1 MVMKADT
8 SFNIKIFLMKTL
20 INFWPPYLGTGIWVR
35 EISPDYHYIKV
46 EMKMRFWN
54 KNIVGTH
61 FGGSLYAMADPFYMV
76 MLIKILGKQYIVW
89 DKSAKINFI
98 RPGKGHLFAEFM
110 FDKNQI
116 ETIKEITKEKRKY
129 QPRYTL
135 TIKDTSGKPV
145 AEVEKELYIR
155 KK

>member
-1 MVMKADT
+1 
-8 SFNIKIFLMKTL
+8 
-20 INFWPPYLGTGIWVR
+20 
-35 EISPDYHYIKV
+35 
-46 EMKMRFWN
+46 MRFWN

-61 FGGSLYAMADPFYMV
+61 FGGSLYAMADPFYMS